1 MAVTKNHAELSVV
14 KKNGDVDILYLK
26 SEGRDVA
33 INRDRN
39 TKIPSEVQTVQDLV
53 DKLND
58 LAFGN
63 GTNLVYIGDGEV
75 GSGNLPPLSEID
87 DSRLSLTSSWSSQ
100 KINDRFERFI
110 PMHEIG
116 EGGGQVD
123 SVNKL
128 YLSPVTFAINTQQFT
143 ALKSLT
149 PEPTTDA
156 EWLVKYYPITMDRY
170 AVEGAPGAPNT
181 PRTACQEWLKVSDT
195 TGKAIDHNLYI
206 RVYSGNQWQVFKKK

>member
-156 EWLVKYYPITMDRY
+156 EWLVKYYPITM
-170 AVEGAPGAPNT
+170 GLQMIT
-181 PRTACQEWLKVSDT
+181 PIRGRKRMNKNKRKVLRPWVFTDDNPDKGT
-195 TGKAIDHNLYI
+195 ETYI
-206 RVYSGNQWQVFKKK
+206 SLPELPKLFR